1 MLQIKQFTFSP
12 LSENTYVLY
21 NENKQACII
30 DPGCYTPEEQ
40 KILEQFIKLNNL
52 KVELLLLTHAHLD
65 HVFGLKWAAEQ
76 YSLQPYLHVN
86 ELQVLERGPMMG
98 MMYGLPFPAYNGPTL
113 AVKEGDTLQ
122 IGEDK
127 LKVLFA
133 PGHSP
138 GHVCYY
144 CAAQGFVIGGDVLFQ
159 RSIGR
164 TDLPG
169 GNHEVLLASIRAQ
182 LFTLP
187 DDTIVYNGHGPATT
201 TGEEKRYNPFLT

>member
-12 LSENTYVLY
+12 MAENTYMLY

-30 DPGCYTPEEQ
+30 DPGCYFPAEKRE
-40 KILEQFIKLNNL
+40 LDDFISKMEL

-65 HVFGLKWAAEQ
+65 HVFGLSHAAATYGLE
-76 YSLQPYLHVN
+76 PFIHAN
-86 ELQVLERGPMMG
+86 ELKVLERGPVMAS
-98 MMYGLPFPAYNGPTL
+98 MYGMPFPPYTGEINLIKA
-113 AVKEGDTLQ
+113 GDTV
-122 IGEDK
+122 K
-127 LKVLFA
+127 LGNDELEIIYA

-169 GNHEVLLASIRAQ
+169 GDHQTLLNSIRTR
-182 LFTLP
+182 LFVLP
-187 DDTIVYNGHGPATT
+187 EETVVHCGHGPSTT
-201 TGEEKRYNPFLT
+201 IGEEKKHNPYLN

>member
-30 DPGCYTPEEQ
+30 DPGCYTSEEQ
-40 KILEQFIKLNNL
+40 EKLTAFIALHNL
-52 KVELLLLTHAHLD
+52 KVEFLLLTHAHLD
-65 HVFGLKWAAEQ
+65 HVFGLKWAAEK
-76 YSLQPYLHVN
+76 YDLRPYLHIN
-86 ELQVLERGPMMG
+86 EQQVLARGSSMG
-98 MMYGLPFPAYNGPTL
+98 IMYGLPFPAYTGLTL
-113 AVKEGDTLQ
+113 AVKEGDT
-122 IGEDK
+122 IEMGEDQM
-127 LKVLFA
+127 KVLFA

-144 CAAQGFVIGGDVLFQ
+144 CASQSFVIGGDVLFQ

-169 GNHEVLLASIRAQ
+169 GNHEVLLESIRKQ

-187 DDTIVYNGHGPATT
+187 DETMVYCGHGPVTNI
-201 TGEEKRYNPFLT
+201 GDEKRYNPFLN